1 MQNEH
6 FFAFWAPEMQ
16 NGHLFALWAHLDPF
30 GSPRPPPPPR
40 ARPGGGA
47 GGGGGGGGGGAEARV
62 GGAASGAAGKA
73 QAAEWI
79 WSQRAPRPVFLFTPI
94 PAGGLL
100 VSL

>member
-1 MQNEH
+1 
-6 FFAFWAPEMQ
+6 MQ
-16 NGHLFALWAHLDPF
+16 NGHLFALWAHLGPF
-30 GSPRPPPPPR
+30 APPP
-40 ARPGGGA
+40 GGA
-47 GGGGGGGGGGAEARV
+47 ARAGDGWLGEDGGGGEARV

-100 VSL
+100 VYTAWGTE